1 MSYNVYD
8 EQVVQRAGESVLATN
23 KVLKNTYILLSMT
36 LLFSAAM
43 TYVGTLL
50 NLSGIAGIVC
60 LVAGIALLFVTRA
73 LKNSPFGLISVFA
86 FTGVMGMSIA
96 PTISAYLMM
105 FSNGPQ
111 LIMTSLALTSGIF
124 IALSA
129 LTIISKKDFGFLG
142 KYLFIGLIVG
152 IIASVAN
159 IFFQVP
165 ALSLGVSAMMVMIFS
180 GYILYDT
187 SRIINGGERNY
198 IMATISL
205 YLDIL
210 NLFLHLLHI
219 LAVLTGDD

>member
-1 MSYNVYD
+1 MNYNVYD

-36 LLFSAAM
+36 ILFSAAM

-50 NLSGIAGIVC
+50 NLSPIAGIIC

-73 LKNSPFGLISVFA
+73 LKNSPFGLVSVFA

-96 PTISAYLMM
+96 PTMTAYLTM

>member
-1 MSYNVYD
+1 MNYNAYD
-8 EQVVQRAGESVLATN
+8 EQVIQRAGESVLTTH

-36 LLFSAAM
+36 LIFSAAM

-50 NLSGIAGIVC
+50 NLSNIAGIIC

-73 LKNSPFGLISVFA
+73 LKNSPFGLVSVFA

-96 PTISAYLMM
+96 PTMTAYLTM

-129 LTIISKKDFGFLG
+129 ITIISKKDFSFLG

-152 IIASVAN
+152 IIASIAN

-165 ALSLGVSAMMVMIFS
+165 ALSLGVSSMMVMIFS

-187 SRIINGGERNY
+187 SRIINGGEKNY

-219 LAVLTGDD
+219 LAMLTGDD

>member
-1 MSYNVYD
+1 MNYNVYD
-8 EQVVQRAGESVLATN
+8 EQVIQRAGESVLATH

-36 LLFSAAM
+36 LIFSAAM

-50 NLSGIAGIVC
+50 NLTNIAGIVC
-60 LVAGIALLFVTRA
+60 LVVGIVLLFVTRA
-73 LKNSPFGLISVFA
+73 LKNSPLGLVSVFA

-96 PTISAYLMM
+96 PTMTFYLTM
-105 FSNGPQ
+105 FSNGPE
-111 LIMTSLALTSGIF
+111 LVMTSLALTSGIF

-129 LTIISKKDFGFLG
+129 ITIISKKDFSFLG

-152 IIASVAN
+152 IIASIAN

-165 ALSLGVSAMMVMIFS
+165 ALSLGVSSMMVMIFS

-187 SRIINGGERNY
+187 SRIINGGEKNY

-219 LAVLTGDD
+219 LAMLTGDD